1 MPELASFQNVTQFE
15 CVISQDRQFTEVG
28 DYKPN
33 HVLYLSF
40 TARNSSKGMISF
52 TCQTNGEQK
61 HESKHFNL
69 KEACESMFFI
79 LLMLRDRLTRSLI

>member
-15 CVISQDRQFTEVG
+15 CVISQDGQFTEVG

-40 TARNSSKGMISF
+40 AARKSSKGMIYF
-52 TCQTNGEQK
+52 TCQTNGAANVSGEKSRWSPKAWQQA
-61 HESKHFNL
+61 F
-69 KEACESMFFI
+69 
-79 LLMLRDRLTRSLI
+79 

>member
-15 CVISQDRQFTEVG
+15 CVISQFTEVG

-40 TARNSSKGMISF
+40 TARKSSKGMIYF
-52 TCQTNGEQK
+52 TC
-61 HESKHFNL
+61 
-69 KEACESMFFI
+69 
-79 LLMLRDRLTRSLI
+79 